1 MSCAAHGLAASRKML
16 VQEDV
21 DLIREAVAMLP
32 SDRVVQVVDLGL
44 GSGTTALSVFAERL
58 ENVRVLSV
66 DSDVYWGSEAVKNIG
81 RLDDFRAVKDSI
93 LTASAEISDGE
104 VDMLIVDCDP
114 DDTERI
120 LKVWIP
126 KLAAGALVWVHDYGD
141 PKEFG
146 VPFNRYEKNE
156 AVSRDVGVIVNAGL
170 LEEIKVSGL
179 GWLGRLGG
187 WSGQKP
193 TVPKEAV
200 EANVDKDGKVTA
212 FDKGGKALP
221 DDPLVE
227 IDNEGEVTEVSSS
240 DPAPAASPPE
250 SPEPSSELAEQPE
263 SSSQGDSPQESE
275 ELGKKKAGRPK
286 GSKNKPKD
294 D

>member
-93 LTASAEISDGE
+93 LTASAEVSNGE

-146 VPFNRYEKNE
+146 VPFDRYEKNE
-156 AVSRDVGVIVNAGL
+156 AVARDVGVIVDAGL
-170 LEEIKVSGL
+170 LEEVKVSGL
-179 GWLGRLGG
+179 GWLGRLPSSSRNWNLSG
-187 WSGQKP
+187 WSGEKEESESP
-193 TVPKEAV
+193 EDPPITDDESGSDPKEEQAV
-200 EANVDKDGKVTA
+200 IPN
-212 FDKGGKALP
+212 P
-221 DDPLVE
+221 
-227 IDNEGEVTEVSSS
+227 
-240 DPAPAASPPE
+240 PPE
-250 SPEPSSELAEQPE
+250 SPEPSPDLADEPAA
-263 SSSQGDSPQESE
+263 SPQGDSPQEPE
-275 ELGKKKAGRPK
+275 EPVKRKAGRPR
-286 GSKNKPKD
+286 GSKNKSKD